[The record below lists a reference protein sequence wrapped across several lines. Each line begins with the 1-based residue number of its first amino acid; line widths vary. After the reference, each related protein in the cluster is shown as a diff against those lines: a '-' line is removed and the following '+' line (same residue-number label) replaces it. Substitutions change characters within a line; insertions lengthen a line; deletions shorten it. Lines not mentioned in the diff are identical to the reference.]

1 MRLAVVG
8 DVMFDA
14 AMFYLR
20 EARPP
25 EIDLPKEFNLCTI
38 HRAEILRSP
47 QALCEAFDALDTIS
61 RTQLPVVLPLH
72 PHTAKVLAE
81 MGYDLTKSSC
91 VIIEPTSYFETL
103 WLLSHAH
110 VVLTDSGGLQR
121 EAYFLNKPCVT
132 LRNETEWVELVSSG
146 VNVLSGTERDAILR
160 SYDAM
165 AQLRFDNKDSLL
177 FGDGHAGEKIVDL
190 LLQDK

>member
-25 EIDLPKEFNLCTI
+25 DVKLPQEFNLCTI

-47 QALCEAFDALDTIS
+47 QELREAFDALDSIS
-61 RTQLPVVLPLH
+61 STQLPVVLPLH

-91 VIIEPTSYFETL
+91 IIIKPTSYFETL

-146 VNVLSGTERDAILR
+146 VNVLSGTKRDAILR

-165 AQLRFDNKDSLL
+165 TRLHFNNNDSLL
-177 FGDGHAGEKIVDL
+177 FGDGHAGKKIVDL
-190 LLQDK
+190 LLQTR